1 MIGLLVIVEL
11 VVFRTAMLSSM
22 YLTLLED
29 LLSYSINA
37 FPGIPTSP
45 TLYDSRKWSV
55 CVDTELSTTVA
66 LVA

>member
-1 MIGLLVIVEL
+1 MIGLLVTVEL

-22 YLTLLED
+22 YFTLIED

-37 FPGIPTSP
+37 FPGIPTNP
-45 TLYDSRKWSV
+45 TPYDSRKWSV
-55 CVDTELSTTVA
+55 CVDTELPTTAA

>member
-1 MIGLLVIVEL
+1 MIELIVTVEP

-22 YLTLLED
+22 CFTLIEY

-37 FPGIPTSP
+37 FLGIPRNP
-45 TLYDSRKWSV
+45 TPYDSGKWSV